1 MLWFVCKNNY
11 NRVLAKI
18 DRIEL
23 PVCFEITVKNRYP
36 EDGITNYVGFKTAAK
51 KHKRKKLNPVIVNS
65 LKKI

>member
-1 MLWFVCKNNY
+1 M
-11 NRVLAKI
+11 LAKI

-36 EDGITNYVGFKTAAK
+36 EDGITNYFGFKTAAE